1 MTEILRLPLT
11 TRGRLTLAAGAVL
24 AVALALADVGT
35 YFLLTYTAS
44 QVVDKQLEDQAQ
56 GVASRLRLVDGRIS
70 YGGGALPEETPEG
83 FAVDLAVVG
92 NNGVLVTTPNPP
104 FTVNTL
110 EDLAQPALRSGHV
123 VRLETAIGGEARR
136 VYVKPLSPQLGQE
149 LVLVAATSLV
159 EPRSSAAQSL
169 AIAVGVSVLLL
180 AIGVILVYSLLGR
193 ALQPVQ
199 RIARL
204 ADTLSERDLHRR
216 VEVQTPNDELGELV
230 KTFNRMLARL
240 ESSFDTLRGFTADAS
255 HELRSPLALMR
266 TELEVSL
273 AKPVSKEEY
282 QRVLRQLYSEV
293 QHMTGV
299 VERLLLLARADA
311 GQLQPRREPLDVADF
326 LHEAYGRWLTRA
338 SEWGVELQLSA
349 PDSGTLQAD
358 LDLTRR
364 IIDNLVENALRHSP
378 RGAQVLLSAARDGK
392 GWRFEVADQGP
403 GVPEA
408 ERARIF
414 DRFARVDAARTP
426 DAEGGTGLGLP
437 LSAAF
442 ARVQGGEVRLA
453 PPRPGWGAVFEVW
466 LPDSVSLL

>member
-1 MTEILRLPLT
+1 MLRLPLT

-24 AVALALADVGT
+24 GVALVLADVGT

-44 QVVDKQLEDQAQ
+44 QLVDKQLQDQAEQ
-56 GVASRLRLVDGRIS
+56 VAPHLQFVDGRVS
-70 YGGGALPEETPEG
+70 YRGSALPEETPDG
-83 FAVDLAVVG
+83 VAVDLAVVG
-92 NNGVLVTTPNPP
+92 NTGVLVATPNPP
-104 FTVNTL
+104 FSARTL
-110 EDLAQPALRSGHV
+110 EDFARPALRSGHV

-136 VYVKPLSPQLGQE
+136 IYVEPLAPRLDQE
-149 LVLVAATSLV
+149 LALIAATSLV
-159 EPRSSAAQSL
+159 ESRTSAAQAL
-169 AIAVGVSVLLL
+169 AIAVSVSVLLL
-180 AIGVILVYSLLGR
+180 AIGVILVHSLLGR

-216 VEVQTPNDELGELV
+216 VEVRTPNDELGELV

-282 QRVLRQLYSEV
+282 QRVLRQLSAEV

-311 GQLQPRREPLDVADF
+311 GQLRPRRERLDVADF

-338 SEWGVELQLSA
+338 AERGLELQLSA
-349 PDSGTLQAD
+349 PDSGTMQAD

-378 RGAQVLLSAARDGK
+378 RGAQVLLSAARDGE
-392 GWRFEVADQGP
+392 GWRFDVADQGP
-403 GVPEA
+403 GVPET
-408 ERARIF
+408 ERVRIF
-414 DRFARVDAARTP
+414 DRFARVDPARTP

-442 ARVQGGEVRLA
+442 ARVQGGELRLA
-453 PPRPGWGAVFEVW
+453 PARPGWSAVFELW
-466 LPDSVSLL
+466 LPDSASLV